1 MLHNYPEVE
10 GFINKITADFKNI
23 FGENLVSVYLTGSL
37 STNSYIEGL
46 SDIDIIVVVTR
57 KLEDNELLS
66 LKSWSSSL
74 LQTEELASGLDVSI
88 VEKRNVKFDSLPKDD
103 ALELFQGEISYAAN
117 ALGNSPIVWDQIIKN
132 GITLLG
138 PEPKEIITDVPWD
151 IIKEALRNETLTIQE
166 RVDAYFNDIKFR
178 YYVVTTLCRITYTVN
193 NKSYTSK
200 ELALHWYLEK
210 YNSHTEL
217 INATIA
223 YLKGDKN
230 PLTAIGINDYK
241 IFISEVLEVL

>member
-132 GITLLG
+132 GFLG
-138 PEPKEIITDVPWD
+138 SVR
-151 IIKEALRNETLTIQE
+151 LMM
-166 RVDAYFNDIKFR
+166 
-178 YYVVTTLCRITYTVN
+178 VVMEN
-193 NKSYTSK
+193 
-200 ELALHWYLEK
+200 
-210 YNSHTEL
+210 
-217 INATIA
+217 
-223 YLKGDKN
+223 
-230 PLTAIGINDYK
+230 
-241 IFISEVLEVL
+241 